1 MCPVARGP
9 RCLLWTVTCP
19 FSTALRVEVEQ
30 APHQTAREG
39 SSSEC
44 SSSSPSPMGVQA
56 REESSDSA
64 EENDRRKD
72 ARPSCVAREALP
84 PPGPGR
90 LC

>member
-1 MCPVARGP
+1 MHGFGCYLQA
-9 RCLLWTVTCP
+9 VTCP
-19 FSTALRVEVEQ
+19 VSTALRVEVEQ
-30 APHQTAREG
+30 PPHQPAREG

-64 EENDRRKD
+64 EENDRRKGVRHGWCD
-72 ARPSCVAREALP
+72 AVSPLP
-84 PPGPGR
+84 WPGE

>member
-1 MCPVARGP
+1 MARG
-9 RCLLWTVTCP
+9 LQYHLWTVTCA

-72 ARPSCVAREALP
+72 ALPSYVALEALP
-84 PPGPGR
+84 PPGPSR

>member
-1 MCPVARGP
+1 MTRDLGAPVDYHCP
-9 RCLLWTVTCP
+9 L
-19 FSTALRVEVEQ
+19 STALRVEVEP
-30 APHQTAREG
+30 PHQTAREG

-72 ARPSCVAREALP
+72 AQLAGAVLP
-84 PPGPGR
+84 LP
-90 LC
+90 